1 MTDDLRDFAE
11 FPRRW
16 ERPSTSRGSW
26 SLKLLV
32 GFSALMVLFFAMISF
47 YGGINGARRLAEK
60 AGGGFFSAP
69 LLAVTLQE

>member
-16 ERPSTSRGSW
+16 ERPS
-26 SLKLLV
+26 
-32 GFSALMVLFFAMISF
+32 
-47 YGGINGARRLAEK
+47 
-60 AGGGFFSAP
+60 AP